1 MSDWSFHRHFILWTK
16 GHYRTL
22 GEEPIE
28 AMRVIMARVSG
39 TELRYVHRVDAIGFI
54 VDCALTYGKIDRRQL
69 TYALAQ
75 DARLDFTRGTEDVIQ
90 VLTSSTRLRYVS
102 ELPPLGET
110 DLLTTTKLHE

>member
-22 GEEPIE
+22 GEEPVE

-39 TELRYVHRVDAIGFI
+39 TELRYVSRVDAIGFI
-54 VDCALTYGKIDRRQL
+54 VNCALTYGKIDRRQL

-75 DARLDFTRGTEDVIQ
+75 DAPLGFTRGTEDVIQ
-90 VLTSSTRLRYVS
+90 VLTSSTILRYVS